1 MSISR
6 GESLDLL
13 LIVRDF
19 PPRIGGRA
27 SLFRELVSRLEPEV
41 TRVSTP
47 WSVGAARVD
56 RAIGCDVI
64 RAPVWGDPR
73 SGVGLR
79 LWSGHLR
86 RACNRRRPGLVLAG
100 GLVPEG
106 LLALELK
113 QTMDVP
119 YLLHLEAPQIVSLRE
134 GRASRE
140 VQEDVLRDVVAGSNG
155 IVVGS
160 QACWFEA
167 YRLGIYPHDLQ
178 KCPVGVDLARFHPGQ
193 RSDALA
199 KRLRLGKGP
208 VLLSVTGLAPIDEI
222 ETLLTAFASVR
233 AARPEAVLVIVGRE
247 RDAQVE
253 ALAKT
258 VGVAPALRFVRSVP
272 DAEMPDMYR
281 LADVFVLAGREDRA
295 NGLVDGIQ
303 FAALEALASGVPVVG
318 ARTRTTEELIPD
330 GEVGLLV
337 EPASPPKLARAL
349 AQVLDARAS
358 SNELGE
364 HARARAEH
372 EWDARR
378 AAARLREHL
387 EVVYFRR
394 LRRGNLAA
402 ARAAGESVALGAP
415 S

>member
-1 MSISR
+1 MNTAP
-6 GESLDLL
+6 GESLEIL

-27 SLFRELVSRLEPEV
+27 SLFRELVRTLDPEV

-47 WSVGAARVD
+47 WTWGAGRVD
-56 RAIGCDVI
+56 RAIPCDVL
-64 RAPVWGDPR
+64 RAPTWGDPKR
-73 SGVGLR
+73 GVGAKM
-79 LWSGHLR
+79 WSWHLD
-86 RACNRRRPGLVLAG
+86 RACRQRPPGLVLAG

-113 QTMDVP
+113 RTMDVP

-134 GRASRE
+134 GRTSHE
-140 VQEDVLRDVVAGSNG
+140 VEESVLRDVVAGSNG

-178 KCPVGVDLARFHPGQ
+178 RSPVGVDLERFRPGP
-193 RSDALA
+193 RSEALS

-208 VLLSVTGLAPIDEI
+208 VLLSVMGFAPLDEI
-222 ETLLTAFASVR
+222 ETLLRALAGVR
-233 AARPEAVLVIVGRE
+233 ASHPGAVLVVVGRE
-247 RDAQVE
+247 QDAAVAE
-253 ALAKT
+253 LAKKL
-258 VGVAPALRFVRSVP
+258 GVADALRFVRSVS
-272 DAEMPDMYR
+272 DDEMPEMYR

-295 NGLVDGIQ
+295 RGLVDGIQ

-330 GEVGLLV
+330 EVGFLV
-337 EPASPPKLARAL
+337 EPGAPGKLTHALVEALEAARSEELTAN
-349 AQVLDARAS
+349 ARR
-358 SNELGE
+358 
-364 HARARAEH
+364 HAEK
-372 EWDARR
+372 EWDARN
-378 AAARLREHL
+378 AAARLREHM

-394 LRRGNLAA
+394 LRRGTFPSSVPASENVAFG
-402 ARAAGESVALGAP
+402 ARTV
-415 S
+415 